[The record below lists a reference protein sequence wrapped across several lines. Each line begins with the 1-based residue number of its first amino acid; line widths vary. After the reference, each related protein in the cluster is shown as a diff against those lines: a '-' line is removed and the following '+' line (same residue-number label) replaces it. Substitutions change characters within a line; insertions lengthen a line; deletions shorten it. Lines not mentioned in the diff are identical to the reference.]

1 MRAARPGAVI
11 SISPNNY
18 DFAYR
23 LQLQDWR
30 EWVGR
35 GIADEL
41 LVQIYRPDLES
52 FTPHMWRPEVQEAR
66 QRIPTAMAILS
77 GQRNR
82 PTPAQLM
89 QQKVLASRQAGLGVA
104 FFYLESLWNLGPE
117 PAEQRQATLAGLF
130 AAPAARLVAGGT
142 AAPPATAATTQP
154 LPPASSMVPP
164 PGLPVAPPPPPAPL
178 RPWPGSLPPIP

>member
-1 MRAARPGAVI
+1 VR
-11 SISPNNY
+11 
-18 DFAYR
+18 
-23 LQLQDWR
+23 Q
-30 EWVGR
+30 

-82 PTPAQLM
+82 PTPADLL
-89 QQKVLASRQAGLGVA
+89 QQKVWASRQAGLGVS

-117 PAEQRQATLAGLF
+117 PVDQRQSMLARVF
-130 AAPAARLVAGGT
+130 AAPASRLGNDVVSLPPAAT
-142 AAPPATAATTQP
+142 PALPPMLQVAPPP
-154 LPPASSMVPP
+154 LPPA
-164 PGLPVAPPPPPAPL
+164 
-178 RPWPGSLPPIP
+178 RPWPGALPVIP